1 MESNNACPAAQGEL
15 GSAHSSRVCLLDRP
29 SKREGRA
36 VLTTMHGAKA
46 VCSHLQCLGRD
57 RGFSCVQR
65 SGTKPQEVCQTG

>member
-1 MESNNACPAAQGEL
+1 
-15 GSAHSSRVCLLDRP
+15 
-29 SKREGRA
+29 